1 VIVVEHDEDTM
12 LAADWIVDFGPGPG
26 VLGGHVVASGDLET
40 IKSVPDSL
48 TGNYLTG
55 ARAIP
60 IPAKR
65 RKGSGFSINVLGAR
79 HHNLRGIDVD
89 FPLGKLICV
98 TGASGSGKS
107 SLINDIL
114 RPGLAA
120 LMKTGPRT
128 DSDEVEDVASDG
140 VGDHDRID
148 GVENVSRVI
157 SIDQAPIGRT
167 PRSNPATYIKL
178 FDEIRLLF
186 SMMAEAKAR
195 GYGPGRFSFNRPGGR
210 CEACEGNGSTKLE
223 MDFLADVW
231 VKCPVCDG
239 RRFNHETLQVRH
251 RGKNIQEILDMDV
264 AAALQHFEA
273 IPRIKLMLETLHAVG
288 LDYLKLGQSAPTLSG
303 GEAQRVKLARELC
316 KRSDGGTLYILD
328 EPTTGLHFE
337 DVRRLLEVLHG
348 FVDRGNSVLVI
359 EHNLDV
365 IKTAD
370 WVIDLGPD
378 GGSRGGELIV
388 VGTPETVAKSLK
400 SHTGV
405 ALARLLGRKKKGIA
419 QKDNKSQKRPA
430 LPNKKP
436 QGKILDIQVKGAFQH
451 NLKNVSLEIPRAK
464 TTVFCGPSGS
474 GKTSLAIDTI
484 YAEGQRR
491 YVESLSS

>member
-1 VIVVEHDEDTM
+1 MRTKRCPSCRGGRLNSQARAVRVSGLTLVEAERLPIEELAQWLAPAEGALEKGLDSTQFIIASEVLKEIRGRVKFLLDVGLDYLTLERQAPTLSGGEAQRIRLAGQIGCGLVGVLYILDEPSIGLHPRDNDRLIRSLQRLRDIGNTVIVVEHDEDTM

-65 RKGSGFSINVLGAR
+65 RKGSGFSINVFGAR

-223 MDFLADVW
+223 M
-231 VKCPVCDG
+231 
-239 RRFNHETLQVRH
+239 
-251 RGKNIQEILDMDV
+251 
-264 AAALQHFEA
+264 
-273 IPRIKLMLETLHAVG
+273 
-288 LDYLKLGQSAPTLSG
+288 S
-303 GEAQRVKLARELC
+303 
-316 KRSDGGTLYILD
+316 
-328 EPTTGLHFE
+328 
-337 DVRRLLEVLHG
+337 
-348 FVDRGNSVLVI
+348 
-359 EHNLDV
+359 
-365 IKTAD
+365 
-370 WVIDLGPD
+370 
-378 GGSRGGELIV
+378 
-388 VGTPETVAKSLK
+388 SL
-400 SHTGV
+400 
-405 ALARLLGRKKKGIA
+405 RW
-419 QKDNKSQKRPA
+419 
-430 LPNKKP
+430 
-436 QGKILDIQVKGAFQH
+436 
-451 NLKNVSLEIPRAK
+451 
-464 TTVFCGPSGS
+464 
-474 GKTSLAIDTI
+474 
-484 YAEGQRR
+484 
-491 YVESLSS
+491 